1 MKIMCVCGMGLGS
14 SLIAKM
20 NVEDILR
27 EMGISAEVDNCDLGS
42 VTMHDADLYI
52 TTNELAANIPQDF
65 QPKTLVLDNFL
76 SKDSIREKLQSVL
89 NK

>member
-1 MKIMCVCGMGLGS
+1 
-14 SLIAKM
+14 
-20 NVEDILR
+20 
-27 EMGISAEVDNCDLGS
+27 
-42 VTMHDADLYI
+42 MHDADLYI